1 VRILFTVYIAMLA
14 HFALAASWAP
24 LVNLAPGRA
33 GTMLL
38 LTDGSVMVHDG
49 GQGWMRLTPDIHG
62 NYLNGNWTSDITPM
76 SIPRLYFASQVL
88 PDGRVWILGGEYSG
102 PKLQEDDSA
111 LGEIYDPVLNSW
123 SPILS
128 YPSQY
133 GCPSFNTTGNTSI
146 GSTIITGIP
155 STANL
160 QIGWP
165 VTGTPIPRGT
175 TLSSIDSDTQV
186 QISQAAT
193 ASSAAAVLQFNRSVR
208 PTACFGDVP
217 TMLLPSGQILAGDLI
232 NNSTYIYDVASN
244 SWRLVASKIYN
255 DRSSEEGWV
264 KLDDGTILT
273 YDIFESVV
281 IGKGFAERYNPA
293 TNTWSS
299 VSPGDGTAAGV
310 LPLLTSGALGHELGP
325 ALRLH
330 DGRVFE
336 IGANGHTALYTP
348 ATNSWAAGPDIL
360 DSVSG
365 GLFGADDA
373 PAAITPNGHV
383 LFAADTGP
391 QGVISSG
398 DTNSGSSI
406 ITGIPS
412 TAGLRAGWVVT
423 GKGIPSNARIFSV
436 DSPSQIQMTLSA
448 TDTNIGVTL
457 QLGGPFS
464 NPTLIFDFDPSAGI
478 INAVSPAFTDPNL
491 LNEGAYRTRM
501 LVLPTGQVLF
511 SDNGRQ
517 LWIYTPDGPVNPAL
531 RPVINQVAYTGA
543 GNFTLTGWQ
552 LNGQSAG
559 SAYGDDV
566 QSDENYPI
574 VRLINSS
581 GNVYYSRTTNW
592 SSVGVGMGS
601 GSETVN
607 FRLNSALT
615 PGNYSLVVSGAGMS
629 SYPISIHISQGEV
642 LAQ

>member
-1 VRILFTVYIAMLA
+1 
-14 HFALAASWAP
+14 
-24 LVNLAPGRA
+24 
-33 GTMLL
+33 MLL

-49 GQGWMRLTPDIHG
+49 IQGWMRLTPDIRG
-62 NYLNGNWTSDITPM
+62 SYLNGTWTSDISPM
-76 SIPRLYFASQVL
+76 NTPRLYFASQVL

-102 PKLQEDDSA
+102 PTLQADDSA

-133 GCPSFNTTGNTSI
+133 GCPPINTTGNTSI
-146 GSTIITGIP
+146 GSTIITGLP
-155 STANL
+155 STANF
-160 QIGWP
+160 QIGWA
-165 VTGTPIPRGT
+165 VTSAAIPRGT
-175 TLSSIDSDTQV
+175 TLTSIDSATQV

-193 ASSAAAVLQFNRSVR
+193 ASSTAAALQFNRSIL
-208 PTACFGDVP
+208 PSACFGDVP
-217 TMLLPSGQILAGDLI
+217 TILLPSGQILAGDLI
-232 NNSTYIYDVASN
+232 NNSTYIYDIALN
-244 SWRLVASKIYN
+244 SWRVVAGKVY

-264 KLDDGTILT
+264 KLEDGTILT
-273 YDIFESVV
+273 YDIFQSTSM
-281 IGKGFAERYNPA
+281 GTGFAERYNPA
-293 TNTWSS
+293 THLWSS
-299 VSPGDGTAAGV
+299 ISPSDGTAGGV
-310 LPLLTSGALGHELGP
+310 LPLLTSSALAHELGP
-325 ALRLH
+325 ALRLN

-360 DSVSG
+360 DPVTG

-383 LFAADTGP
+383 IFAADAGP

-398 DTNSGSSI
+398 DTISGSSI
-406 ITGIPS
+406 VTGIPS
-412 TAGLRAGWVVT
+412 TAGLRAGWLVT
-423 GKGIPSNARIFSV
+423 GKGIPSNAHISSV
-436 DSPSQIQMTLSA
+436 DSPSQIQLTLSA
-448 TDTNIGVTL
+448 TDTNTGVTL
-457 QLGGPFS
+457 QLGGTFS

-478 INAVSPAFTDPNL
+478 INAVSPALTDLNL
-491 LNEGAYRTRM
+491 LRDGSFITRM

-511 SDNGRQ
+511 SDDGRQ
-517 LWIYTPDGPVNPAL
+517 LWVYTPDGPVNPAL
-531 RPVINQVAYTGA
+531 RPVVSRVTYNGA
-543 GNFTLTGWQ
+543 GNFRLVGTQ

-574 VRLINSS
+574 VRLVNSS

-592 SSVGVGMGS
+592 SSVGVGVGS

-615 PGNYSLVVSGAGMS
+615 PGNYSLVVSGAGIS
-629 SYPISIHISQGEV
+629 SFPISIHISQSEV